1 MYIECFYVLSSA
13 ILVYSFLLSL
23 CVLSECIVY
32 YMFWLPCGVIDGDN
46 SVFSVADL
54 SRPKRFVL
62 AETVSKL
69 FSFSFIS
76 IVRAL

>member
-1 MYIECFYVLSSA
+1 
-13 ILVYSFLLSL
+13 
-23 CVLSECIVY
+23 
-32 YMFWLPCGVIDGDN
+32 MFWLPCGVIDGDN